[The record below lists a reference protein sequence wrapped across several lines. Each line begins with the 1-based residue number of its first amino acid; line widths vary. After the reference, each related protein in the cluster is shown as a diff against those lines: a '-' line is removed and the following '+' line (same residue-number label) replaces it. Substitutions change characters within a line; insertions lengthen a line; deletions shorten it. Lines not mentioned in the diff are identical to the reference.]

1 VPALCG
7 AGAARVAPTLL
18 DPVEPAGPAFWSW
31 VEDPASA
38 PPVVAPVAPDDGAG
52 EVKFDPTLLDPV
64 EPDWAEAANG
74 NISDAL
80 TIKAAAKFFI
90 VISILVIGTTRKLR
104 GKNTTR
110 D

>member
-18 DPVEPAGPAFWSW
+18 DPVEPAGPAFWTW

-64 EPDWAEAANG
+64 EPDWAEAAN
-74 NISDAL
+74 
-80 TIKAAAKFFI
+80 
-90 VISILVIGTTRKLR
+90 SILVIGTTRKLR